1 MRTMLVAYDL
11 NRPGQNY
18 PGFYEALKT
27 VPLWWH
33 YLDSTWLLRTNESAA
48 ELRNRLMSHIDAG
61 DELLVIDVTNPE
73 AAWSGFDDEASQ
85 WIRDYL

>member
-1 MRTMLVAYDL
+1 MLVGYDL

-18 PGFYEALKT
+18 AGLFAELKA

-33 YLDSTWLLRTNESAA
+33 YLDSTWLLRTEETAVQ
-48 ELRNRLMSHIDAG
+48 LRNRLVTHIDAG

-73 AAWSGFDDEASQ
+73 AAWSGFDQRATQ
-85 WIRDYL
+85 WIKDNL